1 MRYLRGFERTGNED
15 TPRSMPKLRRVPGDL
30 TSKVV
35 GPFGMSLKV
44 AMQCQARPD
53 FASSVIFQLR
63 HWFIVKRRNCRVRTL
78 VYSIIDALQK
88 GGDEAYP

>member
-1 MRYLRGFERTGNED
+1 
-15 TPRSMPKLRRVPGDL
+15 MPLRRVPVDL

-35 GPFGMSLKV
+35 GPIGMSMNV

-63 HWFIVKRRNCRVRTL
+63 HWFVVKRRNCRVGTL
-78 VYSIIDALQK
+78 VYSIIDTLQK
-88 GGDEAYP
+88 GGDVTYP